1 MKECP
6 GALRN
11 CIISWTNATLLYIQS
26 FKENFPVNLR
36 QNSKR
41 KHILPEHEFDRYWMW
56 CNKKMMYR
64 KRCLYIKKGWSFEWI
79 VQKEKLLVWVVRVMN
94 YTSTKTEF
102 RTLHLFIFKSCQY
115 IIVCRYSYTH
125 TQKPVLND
133 RSSNLSSWPLHQHFI
148 HLKPSI

>member
-1 MKECP
+1 MCYGENLNSKKKKKEKRIAAYNNFIWGKIQVKECP

-94 YTSTKTEF
+94 YTSTKLNSGHCICLYSNPVN
-102 RTLHLFIFKSCQY
+102 TL
-115 IIVCRYSYTH
+115 
-125 TQKPVLND
+125 
-133 RSSNLSSWPLHQHFI
+133 
-148 HLKPSI
+148 